1 MRKII
6 SPVFWSEKLCYNSL
20 EKIFEWSIEV
30 KKIFLILTALIIF
43 SSNCFAMTFSQPVK
57 TGFKIIRTQAGG
69 GIIVENA
76 TQNNGDF
83 YKRTYNGKTTVYDG
97 KNGKAL
103 YGKGVA
109 RWGNGMDALFAHYN
123 YYSKDSN
130 VYFGG
135 NDVKN
140 TIPINSMIFGEEI
153 YKISTNEGIT
163 FYMIHTS
170 YDLPDETWWT
180 LIGRRNDGVWVKY
193 FSSLDITKKYFGQQ
207 GNVWNGLS
215 ICCDDFRVKGDTI
228 VIEYSRYHKNSGQ
241 RGNLVKEGEFQFKWN
256 DAAQWFGIEQIIY

>member
-1 MRKII
+1 M
-6 SPVFWSEKLCYNSL
+6 
-20 EKIFEWSIEV
+20 
-30 KKIFLILTALIIF
+30 KKFFGILILIMLV
-43 SSNCFAMTFSQPVK
+43 SNTTFAMTFSQPVK
-57 TGFKIIRTQAGG
+57 TGFKIIKTQAGG
-69 GIIVENA
+69 GMIVENA
-76 TQNNGDF
+76 TKNNGDF
-83 YKRTYNGKTTVYDG
+83 YKRTYNGKTTIYDG

-109 RWGNGMDALFAHYN
+109 RWGNENDALFAHYN
-123 YYSKDSN
+123 FYAKDSN

-180 LIGRRNDGVWVKY
+180 LIGRRKDGVWVKY
-193 FSSLDITKKYFGQQ
+193 FDSDSVTEKYFGRLCQRLE
-207 GNVWNGLS
+207 W
-215 ICCDDFRVKGDTI
+215 I
-228 VIEYSRYHKNSGQ
+228 V
-241 RGNLVKEGEFQFKWN
+241 NLL
-256 DAAQWFGIEQIIY
+256 

>member
-1 MRKII
+1 MLQ
-6 SPVFWSEKLCYNSL
+6 SVEKFL
-20 EKIFEWSIEV
+20 KGAIKV
-30 KKIFLILTALIIF
+30 KKVFGILFLMMIF
-43 SSNCFAMTFSQPVK
+43 SANCFAMSFSQPVK
-57 TGFKIIRTQAGG
+57 TGFKIIKTQAGG
-69 GIIVENA
+69 GMIVENA

-97 KNGKAL
+97 KNGKAR

-109 RWGNGMDALFAHYN
+109 RWGNGADALFAHYN

-135 NDVKN
+135 QDVKN
-140 TIPINSMIFGEEI
+140 TVSLNPINPMSVEEI

-170 YDLPDETWWT
+170 YDLADETWWN
-180 LIGRRNDGVWVKY
+180 LIGRRKDGVWVKY

-207 GNVWNGLS
+207 GNVWNGLA
-215 ICCDDFRVKGDTI
+215 ICCDDFRVNGDTI

-241 RGNLVKEGEFQFKWN
+241 RGNLVKEGEFQFKW
-256 DAAQWFGIEQIIY
+256 DDKAQWFGVEQIIY